1 MEVILKEDVKGLGYK
16 NDIVDVKPGYGRN
29 YLIPQ
34 GLAALAT
41 PAAKKMLAENLK
53 QAAHKA
59 EKIKTAALDL
69 ANKLATVRVELPAKV
84 SETGKIFGAITTIQ
98 LADALKAQGFDLDR
112 RKISINEKEIKALG
126 EYSATIDLHREVK
139 QQVTFVVI
147 EG

>member
-1 MEVILKEDVKGLGYK
+1 
-16 NDIVDVKPGYGRN
+16 
-29 YLIPQ
+29 
-34 GLAALAT
+34 
-41 PAAKKMLAENLK
+41 
-53 QAAHKA
+53 
-59 EKIKTAALDL
+59 L

>member
-34 GLAALAT
+34 GFAALAT